1 MTTFVGATVQYVGV
15 RTRKCPK
22 LAGFLG
28 LVYDIISQTMRAIVE
43 NVRADRPVI
52 LIPQNAYLVTLLS
65 YEGLQKGVASESIT

>member
-15 RTRKCPK
+15 KTRKFPK

-28 LVYDIISQTMRAIVE
+28 LVYEIIGRTMRAIVK

-52 LIPQNAYLVTLLS
+52 LISHTSYSATLLS